1 MPGGGSF
8 ADVLLRLEAGDDRA
22 ASVVVRR
29 FAQRLIALARRRL
42 DTVLRRKVEPED
54 LVQSVFRTFF
64 HRCRDGDFDLESWQD
79 LWSLLAVI
87 TVRKCVNKAEYL
99 LAECRDPG
107 REYTASSSSQGA
119 GAWDLVDRRPT
130 PLEAAMLAETVADLL
145 RGLDPADRQ
154 VVELSLQGY
163 TVVEIG
169 ERLGR
174 GERTVWRVRERLRR
188 KLGRLLGEASAG

>member
-99 LAECRDPG
+99 RAECRDPG
-107 REYTASSSSQGA
+107 REHAAASSSRGA
-119 GAWDLVDRRPT
+119 AGWDMVDRRPT
-130 PLEAAMLAETVADLL
+130 PPEAVMLAETVADLL